1 MDIVEQKNSAA
12 WMGSVFHISQMNQ
25 MKQFVSFVSSSTIIK
40 NKDWRKLMETYWAV
54 SDSWA
59 VGGILIY
66 FYKACMLFSK
76 DTKSEF
82 YRYKSNLKGVI
93 KALLSI
99 NPDKRVDCLEALSML
114 DLNRWIAAATGRD
127 NKLFAPVPD
136 IAAKALAFGT
146 GWLPGAPITA
156 DQYKMLAKDNV
167 VSGANGLDSFGI
179 VATPMDA
186 VAHDWLTLYR
196 KHGRFSGTVAA

>member
-1 MDIVEQKNSAA
+1 
-12 WMGSVFHISQMNQ
+12 
-25 MKQFVSFVSSSTIIK
+25 
-40 NKDWRKLMETYWAV
+40 
-54 SDSWA
+54 
-59 VGGILIY
+59 
-66 FYKACMLFSK
+66 
-76 DTKSEF
+76 
-82 YRYKSNLKGVI
+82 
-93 KALLSI
+93 
-99 NPDKRVDCLEALSML
+99 ML

-127 NKLFAPVPD
+127 NKLFLPVPD